1 MTNRYYQCGLGH
13 VAASAVAFMIAA
25 SACFAGLSHQATL
38 IKANNRGKASGLIRY
53 LASSKAYEL
62 KSGSATIRIPANE
75 VERVI
80 LKKQPA
86 QLASAVA
93 AVKAG
98 RFSAA
103 MAPLTKIKAD
113 YEIFGP
119 DLIAAQYLAVA
130 YLGLNKPADAV
141 RMCEDL
147 LRRNPRAGESGAF
160 TGVYWDALMKEK
172 KYSTLTRILDDA
184 VQTGSRQVA
193 AVALV
198 KRGDILME
206 KRETKKA
213 LLDGYLRVVL
223 MYQDAKSIQPEALYK
238 AMEAHKVLKEHH
250 FVEKWRKRLLAG
262 YATSEYA
269 KKLR

>member
-25 SACFAGLSHQATL
+25 SACLAGLSHQATL

-62 KSGSATIRIPANE
+62 KIRGGVTIRIPAKE

-80 LKKQPA
+80 LDQQPA

-113 YEIFGP
+113 YEMFGP
-119 DLIAAQYLAVA
+119 DLKAAQYLAVA

-147 LRRNPRAGESGAF
+147 LRRNPRAGDSAAF
-160 TGVYWDALMKEK
+160 TGVYWDALLKEK

-223 MYQDAKSIQPEALYK
+223 MYQDTKSIQPEALYK

-262 YATSEYA
+262 YPASDYA
-269 KKLR
+269 KKI